1 MAFNVLTDDFRQQL
15 EQQRKRLIKDRDAL
29 VQAAIE
35 QATESIDASLNHI
48 NSLLGEST
56 IVNPGQASA
65 ITSTTIPKTITTGK
79 PRGRRPKQIVEPDA
93 IEEFTPEKKR
103 KPGRPPSNTGA
114 SASSS
119 ERKTQ
124 PRITTTKVTKVTR
137 TPKATKSKSGT
148 KTKAPK
154 VRLELP
160 LLKSDFIGLTPTQ
173 AIAQVLKQV
182 PQKAF
187 DVDQMIQEIYGE
199 VDPIV
204 AARTRQRVGVM
215 LGHGARREEF
225 EKVQENPPLYRI
237 AL

>member
-29 VQAAIE
+29 VQAAIA

-56 IVNPGQASA
+56 IANHGSPSFA
-65 ITSTTIPKTITTGK
+65 TSPTTSIGK
-79 PRGRRPKQIVEPDA
+79 PRGRRPKSFSELNA

-103 KPGRPPSNTGA
+103 KPGRPPSNTSA
-114 SASSS
+114 LASSS

-154 VRLELP
+154 VALTLP
-160 LLKSDFIGLTPTQ
+160 LLKSEFTGLTPTQ

-182 PQKAF
+182 PQKVF